1 MTSSSRRILVFVAAG
16 LLCAVAVG
24 VAVWRMSA
32 PESVV
37 SKPSAATAVS
47 STATSAP
54 STTHSYTTTA
64 APTSTQPKQSKTN
77 VAAPAED
84 PYLAPNA
91 VVNRTEPV
99 GPTAVYRP
107 DNVSSLQ
114 NQQPQATPNNPY
126 PQVPVSTAPAVPPTD
141 GSTPA
146 SETPIPGTPQQSS
159 EPTQPSAT
167 PESQTAVPQ
176 EVPAEDQHGSQSADQ
191 PQHKEPAPA
200 PNTGVPEPLD
210 SFVPHPAGFTQ
221 DAPAPDAEPNAQQDE
236 PIDAGK
242 KPLNEAAPQG
252 GDVVEAVERESAAY
266 RTNEA
271 APTPAAPTDDAP
283 AAEEPSAATPTAA
296 HSAVNGETTAASA
309 LTQSA

>member
-24 VAVWRMSA
+24 VAVWRISA

-47 STATSAP
+47 STASSAP

-64 APTSTQPKQSKTN
+64 TPTSTQSKQSKTN

-126 PQVPVSTAPAVPPTD
+126 PQAPVSMAPAVPPTD

-176 EVPAEDQHGSQSADQ
+176 EGPVEDQDGSQPAEQ
-191 PQHKEPAPA
+191 PQPKEPTPSQ
-200 PNTGVPEPLD
+200 NTGVPEPLG
-210 SFVPHPAGFTQ
+210 SFIPHPAGFTQ
-221 DAPAPDAEPNAQQDE
+221 NAPAPDAEPKAQQGE
-236 PIDAGK
+236 PIDV
-242 KPLNEAAPQG
+242 APQG
-252 GDVVEAVERESAAY
+252 GEVQGADVVEAVERESAAY

-283 AAEEPSAATPTAA
+283 AAAEPSAATPTAA
-296 HSAVNGETTAASA
+296 HLADNGETTAASA

>member
-47 STATSAP
+47 STASSAP

-64 APTSTQPKQSKTN
+64 APTSAQPKHSKTN

-126 PQVPVSTAPAVPPTD
+126 PQAPVSTAPAVPPTD

-146 SETPIPGTPQQSS
+146 SESSIPGTTQPSG
-159 EPTQPSAT
+159 EPTQPPVT

-176 EVPAEDQHGSQSADQ
+176 GSPTEDQPAEQ
-191 PQHKEPAPA
+191 PQPKDPGPSQK
-200 PNTGVPEPLD
+200 TGVPEPLD
-210 SFVPHPAGFTQ
+210 SFIPRPAGFSQ
-221 DAPAPDAEPNAQQDE
+221 DAPVSALEPNAQQGD
-236 PIDAGK
+236 PIDA
-242 KPLNEAAPQG
+242 AAQSGEVQG
-252 GDVVEAVERESAAY
+252 ADAVEAVERESAAY

-283 AAEEPSAATPTAA
+283 AAEEPSAATPSAS
-296 HSAVNGETTAASA
+296 HSADNGETTAASA

>member
-47 STATSAP
+47 STASSAP

-126 PQVPVSTAPAVPPTD
+126 PQAPVSTAPAVPPTD

-176 EVPAEDQHGSQSADQ
+176 EGPVEDQDGNQPAEQ
-191 PQHKEPAPA
+191 PQPKEPTPSQ
-200 PNTGVPEPLD
+200 NTGVPEPLG
-210 SFVPHPAGFTQ
+210 SFIPHPAGFTQ
-221 DAPAPDAEPNAQQDE
+221 NAPAPDAEPKAQQGE
-236 PIDAGK
+236 PID
-242 KPLNEAAPQG
+242 AAPQG
-252 GDVVEAVERESAAY
+252 GEVQGADVVEAVERESAAY

-296 HSAVNGETTAASA
+296 HLADNGETTAAST